1 MGHGAN
7 RLGANSLLSAIYGGM
22 VAGPNAVEYINGLE
36 KSADSVAS
44 SVFERELKKE
54 QDKFDSILSMDGTEN
69 AYSLHKELREPV
81 DEERWST

>member
-1 MGHGAN
+1 M
-7 RLGANSLLSAIYGGM
+7 
-22 VAGPNAVEYINGLE
+22 AGPNAVEYINGLE

-69 AYSLHKELREPV
+69 AYDQDEKRLRTC
-81 DEERWST
+81 R